1 MSSSW
6 KHGRAFVR
14 AERVPRHYDQ
24 LVRPHG
30 LAMQHHRYDQRD
42 VLIKAASL
50 SGMVALA
57 CDFDSVCRGAYQEF
71 ANRLLAYET
80 LRWFDVFFGNR
91 HAESTFYMD
100 GPQIR
105 FRQRSVTKCKNF
117 HFHFRLSESET
128 TVL

>member
-30 LAMQHHRYDQRD
+30 LAMQHHRHEKRD
-42 VLIKAASL
+42 VLIKTASL

-57 CDFDSVCRGAYQEF
+57 CDFDSACRVAYQEF
-71 ANRLLAYET
+71 ADLLLAYDT
-80 LRWFDVFFGNR
+80 IL
-91 HAESTFYMD
+91 
-100 GPQIR
+100 
-105 FRQRSVTKCKNF
+105 
-117 HFHFRLSESET
+117 
-128 TVL
+128 